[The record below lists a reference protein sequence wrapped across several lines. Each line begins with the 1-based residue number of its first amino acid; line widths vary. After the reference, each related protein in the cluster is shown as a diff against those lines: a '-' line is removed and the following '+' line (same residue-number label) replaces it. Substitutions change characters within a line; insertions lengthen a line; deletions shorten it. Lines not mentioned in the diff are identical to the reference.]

1 MDPNRVLLVICL
13 TLFIVVGINAS
24 IYALIRRGD
33 AFHQIDLFRK
43 AASQARD
50 PWQREDQALEELS
63 ALVAELQAGKTEN
76 GTEPAEPEMD

>member
-1 MDPNRVLLVICL
+1 MDPNRILLVICL

-33 AFHQIDLFRK
+33 AFRQIDLFRK

-50 PWQREDQALEELS
+50 PWELEDQALEELS
-63 ALVAELQAGKTEN
+63 ALVTELKAGKAEIGGERT
-76 GTEPAEPEMD
+76 GTEAD